1 MSPEHEL
8 IPEPKSRA
16 VRKGGSSVSRFIGG
30 MAICALLLFSF
41 LLSIDCCYSKTQTV
55 EDTLNIFR
63 LKKASGGHGYGRA
76 FLLANMA
83 ALAPSGRIL
92 LNTFSENSSD
102 DYRFEAAVLLE
113 YGDEN
118 DTFEWRGTVSQSDY
132 EQANTRRLKLVKK
145 YSRLAL
151 KALARRVGYY
161 DKLYG
166 NDESS
171 VPETRLLRVTI
182 TDLQENE
189 TKVLYPN

>member
-1 MSPEHEL
+1 M
-8 IPEPKSRA
+8 
-16 VRKGGSSVSRFIGG
+16 RKVIGG
-30 MAICALLLFSF
+30 LAFCAFLLFSS
-41 LLSIDCCYSKTQTV
+41 LLTCSHCYAKSSNNEQSLHK
-55 EDTLNIFR
+55 LL
-63 LKKASGGHGYGRA
+63 LKRAAGGFAYGRA

-92 LNTFSENSSD
+92 LNTFSEDNSD

-118 DTFEWRGTVSQSDY
+118 DTFEWRATVAEKDFD
-132 EQANTRRLKLVKK
+132 QADTRRRQLVKR

-166 NDESS
+166 NEESS

-182 TDLQENE
+182 TDLHENE
-189 TKVLYPN
+189 TKILYPH